1 MSSAGISFGGLAS
14 GLDTQAIIAALVAVE
29 ERPIFA
35 FERTKTSLGKQKG
48 LFGNLSTLLDTLT
61 DAAKALKTTSNF
73 LQMKTTSSE
82 ENVLT
87 ASASS
92 TATPGNYGVK
102 VWDLAKGQI
111 NSAGAASAST
121 GIANSAQT
129 VSFSVDINGT
139 QHFIE
144 ADNNLNSIASAINN
158 DAGLIADG
166 VKAEIVDTGSGT
178 PNPAD
183 RYQLVIR
190 SDNPGSENSFT
201 IAYDDGGTGFEDLIN
216 NLNTD
221 VTAAT
226 DSRIEV
232 NGINI
237 YRSSNTISDLFGGVT
252 FELNAAAP
260 RVGDPEEPEEVTI
273 TVATDGEETSTK
285 VKELVDAY
293 NAIVDFFE
301 AQNALD
307 EEGEAKSPIFGDT
320 TMRSIRGNL
329 RGIIGGSVLGTG
341 NEAYQLI
348 SQIGISS
355 DTKGKLEFNQGKFE
369 EALAADE
376 NAVATLFSDSTN
388 GIATRL
394 EDQIDLYTD
403 SVDGLLKTRNDGFDR
418 RIKQATTRIEDA
430 ERRLV
435 RFRDALTVKY
445 ANLEVLLSRLQGQG
459 SSVNNIASS
468 FGN

>member
-35 FERTKTSLGKQKG
+35 LERSKTSLGKQKG
-48 LFGNLSTLLDTLT
+48 LFGNLSTLLDKLS
-61 DAAKALKTTSNF
+61 DAAKALETTSSF
-73 LQMKTTSSE
+73 LQMKAISNNE
-82 ENVLT
+82 DILT

-102 VWDLAKGQI
+102 VWELAKGQI

-121 GIANSAQT
+121 AIANST
-129 VSFSVDINGT
+129 SPVSFSIDIDGT
-139 QHFIE
+139 THFIS
-144 ADNNLNSIASAINN
+144 ANNDLNSIASAINS
-158 DAGLIADG
+158 DAGLTEDG
-166 VKAEIVDTGSGT
+166 VRAEIVDTGSG
-178 PNPAD
+178 AVASE

-190 SDNPGSENSFT
+190 SDNPGTDNSFT
-201 IAYDDGGTGFEDLIN
+201 ISYDDGGTGFADLIT

-221 VTAAT
+221 VTDAT
-226 DSRIEV
+226 DSHIEV
-232 NGINI
+232 NGLQI
-237 YRSSNTISDLFGGVT
+237 YRSTNTISDLFGGVT
-252 FELNAAAP
+252 FDLNSAAP
-260 RVGDPEEPEEVTI
+260 RVAGIPEEVTI

-293 NAIVDFFE
+293 NAVVDFFE
-301 AQNALD
+301 AQNSVD
-307 EEGEAKSPIFGDT
+307 EEGTAKSPIFGDT
-320 TMRSIRGNL
+320 TMRSMRSSL
-329 RGIIGGSVLGTG
+329 RSIVGGSVLGTG
-341 NEAYQLI
+341 NEAFQLL

-355 DTKGKLEFNQGKFE
+355 DTKGKLEFNQSKFE
-369 EALAADE
+369 EALAEDE
-376 NAVATLFSDSTN
+376 NAVSALFSNTAG
-388 GIATRL
+388 GIAGRL

-418 RIKQATTRIEDA
+418 RIKEATNRIEDA

-459 SSVNNIASS
+459 SSVNNIAAA